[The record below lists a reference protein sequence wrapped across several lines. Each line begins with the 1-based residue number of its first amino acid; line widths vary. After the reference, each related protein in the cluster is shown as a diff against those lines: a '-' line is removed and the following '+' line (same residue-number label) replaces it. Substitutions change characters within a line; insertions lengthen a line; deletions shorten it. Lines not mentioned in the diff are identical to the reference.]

1 MYFRLYFIKT
11 MRLLVIEDEPSLRE
25 TIRVYLEKEG
35 YRVSTADRYG
45 QASLLIND
53 TDFDCFL
60 VDIGLP
66 DGSGLDLVRSIK
78 ESQPQAGIVV
88 ISARTGLD
96 DKLTGLDLGADDYLT
111 KPFHLS
117 ELNAR
122 VRSVLRRRLF
132 EGERTITFG
141 VISIQPQSQTVSVNG
156 QPIELT
162 GKAYELLLYF
172 IANKNRLLSKA
183 AIAEHVWGESME
195 LAESHDFIYQHVKN
209 LRKKLVGAG
218 CPDYLKTRYGVGYL
232 FSLTP

>member
-1 MYFRLYFIKT
+1 
-11 MRLLVIEDEPSLRE
+11 MRLLVVEDEPALRE
-25 TIRVYLEKEG
+25 SVRAYMEKEG
-35 YRVSTADRYG
+35 YRVSTAGRFNL
-45 QASLLIND
+45 ASQQIND
-53 TDFDCFL
+53 ADYDCFL

-78 ESQPQAGIVV
+78 ESQPQAGIIV

-132 EGERTITFG
+132 EGERMITFG
-141 VISIQPQSQTVSVNG
+141 VISIQPQNQSVSVNG
-156 QPIELT
+156 QPIEVI

-183 AIAEHVWGESME
+183 AIAEHIWGESME
-195 LAESHDFIYQHVKN
+195 LAESHEFIYQHVKN
-209 LRKKLVGAG
+209 LRKKLLGAG

>member
-1 MYFRLYFIKT
+1 
-11 MRLLVIEDEPSLRE
+11 MRLLVIEDEPILRE
-25 TIRVYLEKEG
+25 TIRAYMEKEG
-35 YRVSTADRYG
+35 HRVSTTGRFG

-53 TDFDCFL
+53 TDYDCFL

-66 DGSGLDLVRSIK
+66 DGNGLNLVRSIK
-78 ESQPQAGIVV
+78 ESQPKAGILV

-122 VRSVLRRRLF
+122 VRSVLRRRLY
-132 EGERTITFG
+132 EGEPIINFG
-141 VISIQPQSQTVSVNG
+141 VINIQPQSQTVRVAG
-156 QPIELT
+156 QPIDLT

-183 AIAEHVWGESME
+183 AIAEHIWGDSME
-195 LAESHDFIYQHVKN
+195 LADSHDFIYQHVKN
-209 LRKKLVGAG
+209 LRKKLVSAG
-218 CPDYLKTRYGVGYL
+218 CPDYLKTRYGAGYIL
-232 FSLTP
+232 ALP

>member
-1 MYFRLYFIKT
+1 
-11 MRLLVIEDEPSLRE
+11 MRLLVIEDEPTLQE
-25 TIRVYLEKEG
+25 AIRAYLEKEG
-35 YRVSTADRYG
+35 YRVSTADRFG
-45 QASLLIND
+45 QASRLIND

-122 VRSVLRRRLF
+122 IRSVLRRRLF
-132 EGERTITFG
+132 EGERTINFG
-141 VISIQPQSQTVSVNG
+141 VISIQPQSQTVSING

-183 AIAEHVWGESME
+183 AIAEHIWGESME
-195 LAESHDFIYQHVKN
+195 LAESHEFIYQHVKN
-209 LRKKLVGAG
+209 LRKKLIGAG

>member
-1 MYFRLYFIKT
+1 
-11 MRLLVIEDEPSLRE
+11 MRLLVIEDEPTLRE
-25 TIRVYLEKEG
+25 AIRAYLEKEG
-35 YRVSTADRYG
+35 YRVSTAGRFG
-45 QASLLIND
+45 QASLLVND
-53 TDFDCFL
+53 TDYDCFL

-66 DGSGLDLVRSIK
+66 DGNGLDLVRLIK
-78 ESQPQAGIVV
+78 EGQPQAGIVV

-141 VISIQPQSQTVSVNG
+141 VITIQPQSQSVSVHG

-162 GKAYELLLYF
+162 GKAYDLLLYF
-172 IANKNRLLSKA
+172 VANKNRLLSKA
-183 AIAEHVWGESME
+183 AIAEHVWGDSME
-195 LAESHDFIYQHVKN
+195 LADSHDFIYQHVKN

-218 CPDYLKTRYGVGYL
+218 SPDYLKTRYGAGYI
-232 FSLTP
+232 FALTP

>member
-1 MYFRLYFIKT
+1 
-11 MRLLVIEDEPSLRE
+11 MRLLVIEDEPTLRE
-25 TIRVYLEKEG
+25 AIRAYLEKEG

-45 QASLLIND
+45 QASRLIND

-96 DKLTGLDLGADDYLT
+96 DKLIGLDLGADDYLT

-122 VRSVLRRRLF
+122 IRSVLRRRFF

-141 VISIQPQSQTVSVNG
+141 VISIQSQSQTVSVNG

-162 GKAYELLLYF
+162 GKAYGLLLYF

-183 AIAEHVWGESME
+183 AIAEHIWGESME
-195 LAESHDFIYQHVKN
+195 LAESHEFIYQHVKN
-209 LRKKLVGAG
+209 LRKKLLGAG

>member
-1 MYFRLYFIKT
+1 
-11 MRLLVIEDEPSLRE
+11 MRLLVIEDEPTLRE
-25 TIRVYLEKEG
+25 TIRAYMEKEG
-35 YRVSTADRYG
+35 YRVSTAGHFR
-45 QASLLIND
+45 QASLLVND
-53 TDFDCFL
+53 TDYDCFL
-60 VDIGLP
+60 IDIGLP
-66 DGSGLDLVRSIK
+66 DGNGLDLVRSIK
-78 ESQPQAGIVV
+78 ENQPQAGIVV

-141 VISIQPQSQTVSVNG
+141 VISIQPQSQSVSVDG
-156 QPIELT
+156 QPIDLT

-183 AIAEHVWGESME
+183 AIAEHIWGESME
-195 LAESHDFIYQHVKN
+195 LADSHDFIYQHVKN
-209 LRKKLVGAG
+209 LRKKLVSAG
-218 CPDYLKTRYGVGYL
+218 CPDYLKTRYGAGYIFAL
-232 FSLTP
+232 LP